1 MALIGRIP
9 SELGNL
15 SFLVSLDL
23 GSNNFHGNLPQEMAC
38 LRRLKFLDLSVNN
51 FSGKVPS
58 LFGLLHHLQVLNL
71 GNNSF
76 TGSIPCSF
84 SNILTLETLNLK
96 FNSIEGQIP
105 KVIGSL
111 AIALSGYLPNGLCN
125 GLPILK
131 GLYLSYN
138 KLHDQM
144 PTSLTNCSQL
154 QILSL
159 SDNEFD
165 GPIHSEIER
174 SRIIP
179 QEIENFVNLAELAME
194 RNQISGSFPISTL
207 SHRCNVCHFEEKDAI
222 TDANIFD
229 ITPAFHVCNG
239 NEECLQSLKQTHEQ
253 RSGKTTAT
261 QDD

>member
-1 MALIGRIP
+1 MIQISKRIGNKAR
-9 SELGNL
+9 SN
-15 SFLVSLDL
+15 SL
-23 GSNNFHGNLPQEMAC
+23 
-38 LRRLKFLDLSVNN
+38 
-51 FSGKVPS
+51 
-58 LFGLLHHLQVLNL
+58 HLQ
-71 GNNSF
+71 
-76 TGSIPCSF
+76 
-84 SNILTLETLNLK
+84 
-96 FNSIEGQIP
+96 
-105 KVIGSL
+105 

-174 SRIIP
+174 SSNLQILALGIINFTGIIP
-179 QEIENFVNLAELAME
+179 QEIENLVNLAELAME

-207 SHRCNVCHFEEKDAI
+207 SHRCNVCHCGITILVDSYHGRLAI
-222 TDANIFD
+222 
-229 ITPAFHVCNG
+229 
-239 NEECLQSLKQTHEQ
+239 
-253 RSGKTTAT
+253 
-261 QDD
+261 